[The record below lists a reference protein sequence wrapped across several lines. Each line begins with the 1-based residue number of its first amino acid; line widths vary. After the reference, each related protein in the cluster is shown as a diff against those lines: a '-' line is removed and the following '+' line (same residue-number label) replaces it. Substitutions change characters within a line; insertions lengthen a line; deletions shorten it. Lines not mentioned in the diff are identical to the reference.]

1 MRTVRPS
8 RVTTLPG
15 MFHGVGRPAH
25 FHTCAASRRDTSTE
39 TKIARIATDSAA
51 REPSLAG
58 PTRFSSLVA
67 APAMA
72 VLSEID
78 GCALC
83 YPAFLQLV
91 LIRERHRDGVN
102 HAETRALS

>member
-1 MRTVRPS
+1 M
-8 RVTTLPG
+8 
-15 MFHGVGRPAH
+15 
-25 FHTCAASRRDTSTE
+25 
-39 TKIARIATDSAA
+39 
-51 REPSLAG
+51 AG

-83 YPAFLQLV
+83 YPAFPQLV

-102 HAETRALS
+102 HAETRALSWALSSCGTAAILGLEQYALPLDGTQCAVRGE